1 MWSPGGPLIRT
12 SLRNSMCVR
21 LDYLICIKF
30 NGGMR
35 RQRKM
40 LQYIFAGEGHSTVKV
55 NNKYGSHALTRYLIS
70 TKHAT
75 QL

>member
-1 MWSPGGPLIRT
+1 
-12 SLRNSMCVR
+12 
-21 LDYLICIKF
+21 
-30 NGGMR
+30 
-35 RQRKM
+35 M